1 MGPTE
6 RRFLGAAAAIAF
18 LLGLSAPTG
27 AAPPD
32 ASDAAAIAS
41 PTLSESSAAF
51 AERVTTG
58 GDGSGTRRAGSW
70 QNAVELAALVGTCA
84 IAVAFYSAATAQRSD
99 PPVAGRRRRR

>member
-27 AAPPD
+27 AAPPG
-32 ASDAAAIAS
+32 ASDAAPIAS
-41 PTLSESSAAF
+41 PTLSESPAAF
-51 AERVTTG
+51 AERVTAG

-70 QNAVELAALVGTCA
+70 QSAVELIALVGTCA

>member
-1 MGPTE
+1 MGRTE
-6 RRFLGAAAAIAF
+6 RWFLGAAAIAF

-32 ASDAAAIAS
+32 ASDAAPIAS
-41 PTLSESSAAF
+41 PTLSESPAAF
-51 AERVTTG
+51 AERVTAG

-70 QNAVELAALVGTCA
+70 QNAIELIALVGTCA

-99 PPVAGRRRRR
+99 PPVARRRRR